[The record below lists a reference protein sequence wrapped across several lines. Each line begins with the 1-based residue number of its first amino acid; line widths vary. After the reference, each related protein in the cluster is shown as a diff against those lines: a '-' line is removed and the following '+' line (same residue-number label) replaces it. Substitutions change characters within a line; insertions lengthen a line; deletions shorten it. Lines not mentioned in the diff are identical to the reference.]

1 MFEQLIVKSAT
12 EVKLISFLNN
22 KQLVKDFMKL
32 EAFKP
37 IIRPGDKYAVAVP
50 VEGGGVCIIGTYPS
64 REQLENGY
72 RDYNSYANKKG
83 ITRPVPVEIVDQKTM
98 MVKILKDL
106 IE

>member
-1 MFEQLIVKSAT
+1 MR
-12 EVKLISFLNN
+12 
-22 KQLVKDFMKL
+22 L

-37 IIRPGDKYAVAVP
+37 IIRPGSKYAVAVR
-50 VEGGGVCIIGTYPS
+50 VEDGSLWIIGTYPS

-72 RDYNSYANKKG
+72 RAWYQYAEQRK
-83 ITRPVPVEIVDQKTM
+83 ITMPVPVEIVDKKTM